1 MSLFESLGKEL
12 NYKDILQFDGA
23 FSVAHINYDQSPI
36 FNGIDSKDI
45 ARNSRKN
52 GVSLNNKIDDIYGC
66 LHSFD
71 GTEKNYK
78 KEDRIQLWKIYWL
91 EYINAF
97 DRLCGILPDS
107 VVTIYVG
114 RHAIELGFKY
124 LLLKKAG
131 KIETTHDLGE
141 LAELVFEEY
150 DIKDNYMNYVD
161 SFCKMFCEYVEGRNA
176 EYFRFPEYK
185 KQTYFAGNRLDMR
198 WL

>member
-1 MSLFESLGKEL
+1 MGAYIPLRNREKLQKRRQDTIVENLLVGI
-12 NYKDILQFDGA
+12 YK
-23 FSVAHINYDQSPI
+23 
-36 FNGIDSKDI
+36 
-45 ARNSRKN
+45 
-52 GVSLNNKIDDIYGC
+52 
-66 LHSFD
+66 
-71 GTEKNYK
+71 
-78 KEDRIQLWKIYWL
+78 
-91 EYINAF
+91 AF

-161 SFCKMFCEYVEGRNA
+161 HFVKCFVSMLKEEMLNIFDSLNIRNKLIL
-176 EYFRFPEYK
+176 RVIV
-185 KQTYFAGNRLDMR
+185 
-198 WL
+198 WI